1 MVINDFDDLY
11 IVFDTQNSNIK
22 LNTLQT
28 YLLTR

>member
-11 IVFDTQNSNIK
+11 IVFDTQNRNIK